1 MERKIIE
8 EAIKKF
14 ELKEKRKKEMFS
26 NTDYIEKVLDILKR
40 KDFICDEPRFEE
52 EMSDLNGDEK
62 ITLSELS
69 IFWDGICDYT
79 SAHYMYSI
87 MRLDEKIRLGMAH
100 SSNIIK
106 YGDELINISIYKMH
120 DPNTDYHNTDK
131 YYYGCSIS
139 DDAKRHNNY
148 YEFKLE
154 DVIKFHTD
162 NIDKAKVLQK

>member
-52 EMSDLNGDEK
+52 EMSDLNGDE
-62 ITLSELS
+62 
-69 IFWDGICDYT
+69 
-79 SAHYMYSI
+79 
-87 MRLDEKIRLGMAH
+87 
-100 SSNIIK
+100 
-106 YGDELINISIYKMH
+106 LINISIYKMH
-120 DPNTDYHNTDK
+120 NPNTDYHNTDK